1 MKKVSPREDKRFAMV
16 KPLIAVKCLRDHLG
30 NFILISVEVTKST
43 VEVFKTLVSQSDPE
57 QQGPGLMKI
66 PLMM

>member
-1 MKKVSPREDKRFAMV
+1 MV
-16 KPLIAVKCLRDHLG
+16 KPLIAVKLLRDHLG

-43 VEVFKTLVSQSDPE
+43 VEIFKTLISQSDPE